1 MLSGAEIMQIGPK
14 TPQPPEPA
22 KSQFQIGTY
31 DEGALDLADKVT
43 VNRKQTFKTEAEAVA
58 YAKANPGSEMV
69 VERVQPGKGLGFDV
83 YQVTIHDKGQ
93 KLGSLKDMENLQL
106 FDKPVNQIQKE
117 TGLRSQRAFFVAE
130 NGETSKPEYA
140 QRFDRTAYDKMRSGL
155 GLHDSKQWFK
165 LVDKYMTAP
174 SPQDNLPPI
183 DRKELADLKSNLKP
197 GDIIM
202 TGNNGS
208 FIHGIIYVGQ
218 DKDLQAQL
226 EKKWNMAPGTLNG
239 EGLILHSLAADHGAE
254 IEINGKKVQQPPGGT
269 GVIIDTIERYNGRNP
284 RDVMIAV
291 EVKGATEA
299 DRKAVIAEGKK
310 MIGRGYDNGFNT
322 FDDRDIYCTE
332 FIYKSWMASPDATPE
347 FATQLHP
354 LIPQTSAPVSG
365 WLYDKVSEKAQT
377 KMKDD
382 GYLYQELLM
391 TDGILTSKS
400 VELKWASQNADKSE
414 FFKKHERWAD
424 GMAGKIS
431 KDYKEMLVENVP
443 DQASRSGEMLG
454 QIRAASSRTRQQL
467 AAPEKA
473 ASPEKP
479 AAPSP
484 IKAAPPSIDGRP
496 QAPVTPPPAA
506 PRKPSH

>member
-1 MLSGAEIMQIGPK
+1 MQIGPK
-14 TPQPPEPA
+14 TPNTSDSA

-43 VNRKQTFKTEAEAVA
+43 LNRKQTFKTEAEAMA
-58 YAKANPGSEMV
+58 YAKSNPGSEMV
-69 VERVQPGKGLGFDV
+69 VERVQPGKGLGYDV

-106 FDKPVNQIQKE
+106 FDKPVNHIQKE
-117 TGLRSQRAFFVAE
+117 TGMRSQRAYVVAE
-130 NGETSKPEYA
+130 NGEISKPLYA
-140 QRFDRTAYDKMRSGL
+140 QRFDRTAYDKMRATL

-174 SPQDNLPPI
+174 SPADNLPPI
-183 DRKELADLKSNLKP
+183 DRKELADLKAHLKP

-218 DKDLQAQL
+218 DKELQAQL
-226 EKKWNMAPGTLNG
+226 EKKWKMAPGTLDG

-354 LIPQTSAPVSG
+354 LVPQTSGPVSG
-365 WLYDKVSEKAQT
+365 WLYDKVSDKAQT

-400 VELKWASQNADKSE
+400 VELKWASQNADQSE
-414 FFKKHERWAD
+414 FFKKHARWAD

-431 KDYKEMLVENVP
+431 QDYKELLQEHVP
-443 DQASRSGEMLG
+443 DQAARSGEMLG
-454 QIRAASSRTRQQL
+454 QIRAAAARTRQQV
-467 AAPEKA
+467 AAPEKTA
-473 ASPEKP
+473 EKP
-479 AAPSP
+479 ASVKPT
-484 IKAAPPSIDGRP
+484 PPSIDGRP
-496 QAPVTPPPAA
+496 QAPVAPPL
-506 PRKPSH
+506 PRKPTT